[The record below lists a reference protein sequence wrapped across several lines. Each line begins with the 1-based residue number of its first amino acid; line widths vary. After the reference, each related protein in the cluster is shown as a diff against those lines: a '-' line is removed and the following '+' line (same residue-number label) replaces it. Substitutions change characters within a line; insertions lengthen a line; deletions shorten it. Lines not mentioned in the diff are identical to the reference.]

1 MNEDFKALCERSE
14 KKIAEWMYND
24 LAKKYYFEIDIHC
37 DGDYAFR
44 HSCEN
49 GHFEIA
55 KWLYSLRGVNIPC
68 FGDYAF
74 RAGCENG
81 HLEIAKWLYS
91 HGGVDIHS
99 NYNYEFRF
107 SCYNGHKHVSKWLYS
122 LVSSTFICDKYT
134 FEWIHSECKKD
145 IVEWFND
152 IQVQVLSLLKTLLIQ
167 AIINPCPQSSL

>member
-1 MNEDFKALCERSE
+1 M
-14 KKIAEWMYND
+14 
-24 LAKKYYFEIDIHC
+24 
-37 DGDYAFR
+37 
-44 HSCEN
+44 
-49 GHFEIA
+49 
-55 KWLYSLRGVNIPC
+55 YSLRGVNIPC

-107 SCYNGHKHVSKWLYS
+107 SCYKGHKHVSKWLYS
-122 LVSSTFICDKYT
+122 LVSSTFKCDKYT
-134 FEWIHSECKKD
+134 FDWIHSEGKRD

-152 IQVQVLSLLKTLLIQ
+152 IQLQVQVLSLLKTLLIQ
-167 AIINPCPQSSL
+167 AIINPRPQSSLWLIEAGRKSKKVTIIGLNDNNNVKQIHEHQHIESTRQ

>member
-24 LAKKYYFEIDIHC
+24 LAKKYYFEIYIHC
-37 DGDYAFR
+37 D
-44 HSCEN
+44 
-49 GHFEIA
+49 
-55 KWLYSLRGVNIPC
+55 
-68 FGDYAF
+68 GDYAF

-122 LVSSTFICDKYT
+122 LVSSTFKCDKYT